1 METYQIIYVS
11 ILLFILGQS
20 LGLLSK
26 TKIQPLIIKQ
36 KWIDFPNNIKN
47 IIEHSF
53 GEELYFDNGYSYI
66 LVSEIKNNS
75 YRVSFK
81 LRESIVDGNKIQNI
95 LSIINFVNKDKI
107 NETKE
112 FFCSIDE
119 FNEQFNKN
127 FHNIIESI

>member
-26 TKIQPLIIKQ
+26 SKIQPLIIKQ
-36 KWIDFPNNIKN
+36 KWIDFPITIKN
-47 IIEHSF
+47 IIEKSF
-53 GEELYFDNGYSYI
+53 GEELYFDNGYNYI
-66 LVSEIKNNS
+66 LVSRIKNNS

-81 LRESIVDGNKIQNI
+81 LRESLINGNKVQNI
-95 LSIINFVNKDKI
+95 LSIINFINKDNI

-112 FFCSIDE
+112 FFYSIDE
-119 FNEQFNKN
+119 FNEQFNEDLNNTIKKL
-127 FHNIIESI
+127 

>member
-26 TKIQPLIIKQ
+26 SKIQPLIINQ
-36 KWIDFPNNIKN
+36 KWINFPITIKN
-47 IIEHSF
+47 IIEESF
-53 GEELYFDNGYSYI
+53 AEELYYDNGYNYI
-66 LVSEIKNNS
+66 LVSRIKNNS

-81 LRESIVDGNKIQNI
+81 LRESIINGNKVQNI
-95 LSIINFVNKDKI
+95 LSIINFINKDNI

-112 FFCSIDE
+112 FFYSIDE
-119 FNEQFNKN
+119 FSEKFNEDLDNTIKQL
-127 FHNIIESI
+127 

>member
-26 TKIQPLIIKQ
+26 SKIQPLIINQ
-36 KWIDFPNNIKN
+36 KWINFPITIKN
-47 IIEHSF
+47 IIEESF
-53 GEELYFDNGYSYI
+53 GEELYYDNGYNYI
-66 LVSEIKNNS
+66 LVSRIKNNS

-81 LRESIVDGNKIQNI
+81 LRESIINGNKVQNI
-95 LSIINFVNKDKI
+95 LSIINFINKDNI

-112 FFCSIDE
+112 FFYSIDE
-119 FNEQFNKN
+119 FSEQFNEDLDNTIKQL
-127 FHNIIESI
+127 